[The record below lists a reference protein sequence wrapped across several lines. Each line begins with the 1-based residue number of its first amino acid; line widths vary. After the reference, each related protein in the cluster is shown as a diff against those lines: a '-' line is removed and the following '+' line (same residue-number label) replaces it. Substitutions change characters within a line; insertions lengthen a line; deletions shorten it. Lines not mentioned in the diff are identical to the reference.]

1 MTRTALADSS
11 SRNIAPILER
21 APMPSS
27 LPHFF
32 DPCHR
37 AHLTRSSALKRH
49 RWLQISLSLGLLVLS
64 LRPARAQPSGWTEQ
78 PPAPP
83 RAGSAASTP
92 RTVWLWGVQSG
103 CTLPEQLNKN
113 LGDSLK
119 ARGFDVRFLRGPAGQ
134 PLPACPGKPLE
145 GGRGCMDALR
155 AQCSLAMYGGP
166 TTPGKEGSAGYVLG
180 GLFESDKPLKRT
192 RLWLYDLASGRRAL
206 RDDYCQQCNPDVDPL
221 LADRAVA
228 LIQNPLWDMA
238 ASDQPLYCQERA
250 AAPPPVRPGSLHL
263 GIFGAFPGLEELRRE
278 LATRIARKR
287 SLLGGE
293 PPLLIPDAQRGSDTD
308 TLERLT
314 GKRPGAQVLLIE
326 RTPQGKVTLTLWDQS
341 TRRPSTPR
349 ILSCPTNCLEPL
361 AEAAAVLQD
370 LCFESGCANKQP
382 KDLRPAGDCEP
393 FSGPVCE
400 ELPSAGA
407 ERLQQHGAI
416 DPGRAKTLLAL
427 TGVGVG
433 LSVAAT
439 LGLWITD
446 RTAVVTYRPEGAG
459 GTLRVDYPYTPVA
472 ITATVVSAALLG
484 VSIPAFYWLGQAAA
498 ASPGSGKAADSSAVP
513 PGPSPPGAVEPSGL
527 LQCPAGRVDVAKKT
541 PPGSRTPG

>member
-1 MTRTALADSS
+1 MMRIARADSR
-11 SRNIAPILER
+11 SRNLAPDLER
-21 APMPSS
+21 APMPSP
-27 LPHFF
+27 LVHLFA
-32 DPCHR
+32 PCQR
-37 AHLTRSSALKRH
+37 AGLKASSAMKRH
-49 RWLQISLSLGLLVLS
+49 RILQVSLLLGLLFLS
-64 LRPARAQPSGWTEQ
+64 LRPAWAQPSGWPEQ
-78 PPAPP
+78 PPASP
-83 RAGSAASTP
+83 RAGSTASTP
-92 RTVWLWGVQSG
+92 RTVWLWGIQSG
-103 CTLPEQLNKN
+103 CTMPEQLNKN

-119 ARGFDVRFLRGPAGQ
+119 ARGFDVRFLRSPAGQ

-155 AQCSLAMYGGP
+155 AQCSLETYGGP
-166 TTPGKEGSAGYVLG
+166 TAPGREGSAGYVLG

-228 LIQNPLWDMA
+228 LIQNPLWDVA

-250 AAPPPVRPGSLHL
+250 AAPPPVRPGPLYL

-278 LATRIARKR
+278 LALRIARKR
-287 SLLGGE
+287 SLVGGE
-293 PPLLIPDAQRGSDTD
+293 PPRLIPDAQRGSDTD

-314 GKRPGAQVLLIE
+314 GKQSGAQVLLIE
-326 RTPQGKVTLTLWDQS
+326 RNAQGKVTLTLWDQS
-341 TRRPSTPR
+341 TRRPSSPR
-349 ILSCPTNCLEPL
+349 TLSCPSNCLEPL

-382 KDLRPAGDCEP
+382 KDLRPAGDCES
-393 FSGPVCE
+393 FSGLVCE
-400 ELPSAGA
+400 DLPSAGA
-407 ERLQQHGAI
+407 ERSQQHGAI

-439 LGLWITD
+439 LGLWIAD
-446 RTAVVTYRPEGAG
+446 RTVVHTYRPEGAG

-472 ITATVVSAALLG
+472 ITATVVSAAILG

-498 ASPGSGKAADSSAVP
+498 ASPVNGKASDPSAVP
-513 PGPSPPGAVEPSGL
+513 PGPSPPGVIEPSGL
-527 LQCPAGRVDVAKKT
+527 LQCPAGRLDVAKKT